1 MKVLQLAYRLPFPPK
16 DGGALGLLRISEGYL
31 ETGNEVH
38 LLAIR
43 TPKHWI
49 SDNEI
54 QSHLSL
60 YPGITCTVVDV
71 NTRPTVWGA
80 IQSLFSP
87 SSYHALRLNDP
98 GLKKVIVEILT
109 NHQFDLIHL
118 DGPFWLPYLN
128 EIRRLSKARLVFR
141 AHNVEH
147 FIWKRLAQEAKNPLK
162 KWYLNGQWPKIAK
175 EEAAMAQQVDWILP
189 ISTVDAAW
197 FSSCSSTPQH
207 VLEAGLPLQQYHQM
221 IASHSN
227 KWCFLAS
234 LEWMPNVQGLE
245 FFLEN
250 IWPALIQVHPSLT
263 LSIAGRRMPEHWK
276 NRNIPGVKFVGEVES
291 VKEYFSQHGFLI
303 VPLWSGSGVRIKLI
317 EALAMGMPC
326 ISTTVGAEGLGLVH
340 GQHLLEANRVEEW
353 LQVAHEVLSNPE
365 ISISLSQKGR
375 DFVLQ
380 HFDNRVIFEKWMQ
393 ALDTAQ

>member
-1 MKVLQLAYRLPFPPK
+1 MKVLQMAYRLPFPPK
-16 DGGALGLLRISEGYL
+16 DGGALGLLRILEGYL

-38 LLAIR
+38 LFCIR

-49 SDNEI
+49 SDEEI
-54 QSHLSL
+54 QSYLSH
-60 YPGITCTVVDV
+60 YSRVTCTVVDV

-80 IQSLFSP
+80 IKSLFSS
-87 SSYHALRLNDP
+87 SSYHALRLNDL
-98 GLKKVIVEILT
+98 GLMKSMTQVLT
-109 NHQFDLIHL
+109 NSQFDVIHL
-118 DGPFWLPYLN
+118 DGPFWLPYL
-128 EIRRLSKARLVFR
+128 EQIRRLSKARLVFR

-175 EEAAMAQQVDWILP
+175 EESEMAQKVDWILP
-189 ISTVDAAW
+189 ISTVDATW
-197 FSSCSSTPQH
+197 FKLCSSTPQH
-207 VLEAGLPLQQYHQM
+207 LLEAGIPLQHYQLLNF
-221 IASHSN
+221 SSSE

-234 LEWMPNVQGLE
+234 LEWMPKVQGLE

-250 IWPALIQVHPSLT
+250 IWPALIHAHPSLT
-263 LSIAGRRMPEHWK
+263 LSVAGRRKPEHWK

-291 VKEYFSQHGFLI
+291 VKEYFSKHGFLI

-340 GQHLLEANRVEEW
+340 QQHLLEANRVEEW
-353 LQVAHEVLSNPE
+353 LQVAKDVLSKPE

-375 DFVLQ
+375 EFVLQ

-393 ALDTAQ
+393 ALDTVH